1 VPLSIGVRHARG
13 VRRLGSSA
21 LAITALVAMPLV
33 AVEARTTQTAGAD
46 VSAPSWWSGDCDANW
61 WNPQAAAK
69 GWTGPGAHRLGAVYL
84 GVPVCGPRRSGD
96 AAPDVL
102 WRRPGWGELEFEC
115 VELAMR
121 FMAQVYGV
129 AAYAANGN
137 GVVRNYSTAYGGSLV
152 KINNGT
158 AGKAPQPGDVI
169 SFDNPYLGHVAVVAA
184 SSVNSAGD
192 GSITMLSQNDTA
204 NGWRT
209 LAVSHWRVAAFGNQT
224 PYGWLHDPAGRG
236 NPTHLAT
243 DAGYWMV
250 EASGTVHSFGNA
262 INYGSSSASAVA
274 IASRREGSG
283 YWIANSSG
291 VVRGFGASTVYTGP
305 PALRF
310 GEWVTT
316 ISATPSGN
324 GYWLFSN
331 LGRAF
336 ASGDAKLY
344 GDMSASH
351 LNGPI
356 VASVATPTGHGY
368 YMVGADGGI
377 FAFGDAVFRG
387 SMGAVRLNRPVVG
400 ISPTPD
406 NSGYWLVAS
415 DGGVFAFHA
424 PFRGSMGSVAL
435 NQPVNGLV
443 AYGNGYLMV
452 ASDGGVFDFSD
463 EPFAGSLGSN
473 PPRTPIVGIASTV

>member
-1 VPLSIGVRHARG
+1 VLLSCGLRCARG
-13 VRRLGSSA
+13 VRRLVPA
-21 LAITALVAMPLV
+21 LLTITALLSSSVI
-33 AVEARTTQTAGAD
+33 AVEARAVRTAAAD

-69 GWTGPGAHRLGAVYL
+69 GWHGAGAHRLGAVYL

-96 AAPDVL
+96 GAPDVM
-102 WRRPGWGELEFEC
+102 WRRSGWGELEFEC

-121 FMAQVYGV
+121 FMVQVYGV
-129 AAYAANGN
+129 APYAANGD
-137 GVVRNYSTAYGGSLV
+137 GVVRNYSTAYGGNLV
-152 KINNGT
+152 KIANGT
-158 AGKAPQPGDVI
+158 VAKAPEPGDVI
-169 SFDNPYLGHVAVVAA
+169 SFDNPYVGHVAVVTA
-184 SSVNSAGD
+184 SSVNGAGD

-209 LAVSHWRVAAFGNQT
+209 LAVSHWRVAGFGNQT

-236 NPTHLAT
+236 SPTHLAT

-250 EASGTVHSFGNA
+250 EASGTVHAFGNA
-262 INYGSSSASAVA
+262 VNYGSSATSTVA
-274 IASRREGSG
+274 IAPRRQVTG
-283 YWIANSSG
+283 YWTVSASG
-291 VVRGFGASTVYTGP
+291 SVRGFGAATVYGSQ

-310 GEWVTT
+310 GESITT
-316 ISATPSGN
+316 ISPTPTGS

-331 LGRAF
+331 LGRAI
-336 ASGDAKLY
+336 AYGDAKLY
-344 GDMSASH
+344 GDMSTRT

-356 VASVATPTGHGY
+356 VASVATRTGHGY
-368 YMVGADGGI
+368 YMVGSDGGI
-377 FAFGDAVFRG
+377 FTFGDAVFRG
-387 SMGAVRLNRPVVG
+387 SMGAVRLHRPVVG

-424 PFRGSMGSVAL
+424 PFRGSMGGVAL

-443 AYGNGYLMV
+443 AYGNGYVMV

-463 EPFAGSLGSN
+463 KAFAGSLGGD
-473 PPRTPIVGIASTV
+473 PPRTPIVGIASTA